1 MKPSFTIPLFLIA
14 LSAASAPAGEAVDE
28 TARVKAAA
36 ALPLRDAAGK
46 IQSMRAFWSPA
57 EMRPTP

>member
-1 MKPSFTIPLFLIA
+1 VPLLA
-14 LSAASAPAGEAVDE
+14 ELSANDRKSYIDVIDE
-28 TARVKAAA
+28 FTF
-36 ALPLRDAAGK
+36 DAAGK